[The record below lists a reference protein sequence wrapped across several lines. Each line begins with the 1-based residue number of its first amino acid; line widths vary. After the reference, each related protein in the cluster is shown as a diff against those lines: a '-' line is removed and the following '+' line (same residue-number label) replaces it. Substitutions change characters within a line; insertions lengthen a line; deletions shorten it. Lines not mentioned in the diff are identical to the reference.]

1 MTEFVIALA
10 VVFVTA
16 GALLLVANQLGLPPI
31 PFYIIAGLIT
41 GLVVGQP
48 ALVELALWGIAFLVF
63 VFGIR
68 IDLGDLQSVL
78 RDGEVA
84 ALTQLAVVAPIAVGI
99 GYLLGDLFGFEDP
112 FRNAIYFGAAATLS
126 STLVGGAVLAEEIR
140 NDLVYGRLASSI
152 HFFDDLVAIL
162 ALVVLSAEVITDAQ
176 LITSKIGYAVL
187 FVLAGLFIYRHG
199 YPALVRISDGGE
211 ELILMGSISILIA
224 FLAAAEAVGISIV
237 VGAFAAGLAVR
248 SEGVESLAVRNGIE
262 SIKDFFAAIFFVTLG
277 ALVAVP
283 TIEVVVLSSI
293 LTLLVIAVNPA
304 LHALAFVF
312 EGYDGRT
319 AFLTGSSLNQ
329 VSELSL
335 VIAIQA
341 WLLGTIAP
349 PLFEAIILAGVAT
362 MIIGAVSGRYEN
374 AFYDAVAA
382 PILSGRTRYIDTHSS
397 VDEELTDHVVVI
409 GFGRQG
415 RRVVETLEELGEPY
429 VVIENDPTVLE
440 DLRADCRNYVLGDA
454 MASYPMELARVERAQ
469 LVVSTADHRP
479 VSESILALETGA
491 DVILR
496 ADQSPEAR
504 ELLDAG
510 ADFVAVPDVLAAD
523 QLVENVQRVL
533 GDERAVDSLESEHR
547 EYLESLKLTTVE
559 RRLGRQ

>member
-16 GALLLVANQLGLPPI
+16 GALLLVANQLELPSI

-84 ALTQLAVVAPIAVGI
+84 ALTQLILVAPIAVGI

-126 STLVGGAVLAEEIR
+126 STLVGGRVLAEEIR

-152 HFFDDLVAIL
+152 HFFDDVVAIGAL
-162 ALVVLSAEVITDAQ
+162 AVLSAEVITDAQ
-176 LITSKIGYAVL
+176 LVTSKIGYAVL
-187 FVLAGLFIYRHG
+187 FVLAGLLIYRHG

-262 SIKDFFAAIFFVTLG
+262 SIKDFFATIFFVTLG
-277 ALVAVP
+277 ALVAMP
-283 TIEVVVLSSI
+283 TLEVVVLASI

-304 LHALAFVF
+304 LHAIAFVF

-374 AFYDAVAA
+374 ALYDAVAE

-397 VDEELTDHVVVI
+397 VEDGLSDHVVVV
-409 GFGRQG
+409 GYGRQG
-415 RRVVETLEELGEPY
+415 RRVVETLEGLGEPY

-440 DLRADCRNYVLGDA
+440 DLRGDCRNHVLGDA
-454 MASYPMELARVERAQ
+454 MASYPMKLARVDRAQ

-479 VSESILALETGA
+479 VSESILELETDA

-496 ADQSPEAR
+496 ADRSTDAR
-504 ELLDAG
+504 ELLEAG

-523 QLVENVQRVL
+523 QLVDTVQRVL
-533 GDERAVDSLESEHR
+533 GDEREVDSLGEEHR
-547 EYLESLKLTTVE
+547 KYLETMKLLDVE
-559 RRLGRQ
+559 RRLGRR